1 MGIILFRFYRWWFL
15 VRALTSSEIV
25 VSSTQSVGEIIRL
38 RDVWDASLKKMLD
51 MIQK

>member
-1 MGIILFRFYRWWFL
+1 L